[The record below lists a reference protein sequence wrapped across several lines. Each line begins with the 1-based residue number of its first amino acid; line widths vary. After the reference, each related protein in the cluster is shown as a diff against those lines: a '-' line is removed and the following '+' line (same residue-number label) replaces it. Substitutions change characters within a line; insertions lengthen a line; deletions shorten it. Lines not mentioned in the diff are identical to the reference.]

1 MIVQGSMRY
10 TTSGRKRK
18 TNAYKKAKRP
28 NFVAQET
35 KHFRE
40 IDIEPASTKIISS
53 KTMGGFTK
61 SMSSKTKLTKE
72 ERLEISKQ
80 YTLAPAYNKGAYQ
93 VIPRGDVKWIG
104 K

>member
-18 TNAYKKAKRP
+18 TNVWRKVKPQAFVSESVKKQVVKLD
-28 NFVAQET
+28 
-35 KHFRE
+35 E
-40 IDIEPASTKIISS
+40 IPSMKSTGHCTTADNSWKVEES
-53 KTMGGFTK
+53 KKFTV
-61 SMSSKTKLTKE
+61 
-72 ERLEISKQ
+72 
-80 YTLAPAYNKGAYQ
+80 APAYNKGAYQ

>member
-1 MIVQGSMRY
+1 MIVQGSMRHSP
-10 TTSGRKRK
+10 SGRKRK
-18 TNAYKKAKRP
+18 TNAYKKKARP
-28 NFVAQET
+28 AFVART
-35 KHFRE
+35 LKD
-40 IDIEPASTKIISS
+40 IDVEPASTKIISS

>member
-18 TNAYKKAKRP
+18 TNAYKKKARP
-28 NFVAQET
+28 AFVART
-35 KHFRE
+35 LKD
-40 IDIEPASTKIISS
+40 IDVEPASTKII
-53 KTMGGFTK
+53 
-61 SMSSKTKLTKE
+61 SSKTKLTKE

>member
-1 MIVQGSMRY
+1 MIIQCSMRHSP
-10 TTSGRKRK
+10 SGRKRK

-28 NFVAQET
+28 DFVAQS
-35 KHFRE
+35 KKQFKS
-40 IDIEPASTKIISS
+40 EPISTKTISS

-61 SMSSKTKLTKE
+61 SMTSKTKLTKE
-72 ERLEISKQ
+72 ERLEISRQ